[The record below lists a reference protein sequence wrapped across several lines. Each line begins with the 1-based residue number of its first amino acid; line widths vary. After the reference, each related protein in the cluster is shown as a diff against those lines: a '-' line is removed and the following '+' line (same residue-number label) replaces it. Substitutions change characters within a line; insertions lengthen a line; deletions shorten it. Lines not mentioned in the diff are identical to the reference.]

1 MPIVPRNLHTKY
13 GLNTTQ
19 DKGVTKQNVF
29 DSDSLTQTHRLR
41 PRSTEGIHPPSLA
54 RV

>member
-1 MPIVPRNLHTKY
+1 MPIVSKNLHTKY

-29 DSDSLTQTHRLR
+29 DSDSDLHTQTYRLR
-41 PRSTEGIHPPSLA
+41 LIDSDSLTH
-54 RV
+54 